1 MIYKFEII
9 DAWGHF
15 FEHTEKFIVTLN
27 NIISEIIYCD
37 TIPYK
42 DIFKNRER
50 KPENIEEIL
59 NEMEKEGWKLKHAYL
74 FSEFST
80 GVSSYNHALIFQ
92 K

>member
-1 MIYKFEII
+1 
-9 DAWGHF
+9 
-15 FEHTEKFIVTLN
+15 
-27 NIISEIIYCD
+27 
-37 TIPYK
+37 